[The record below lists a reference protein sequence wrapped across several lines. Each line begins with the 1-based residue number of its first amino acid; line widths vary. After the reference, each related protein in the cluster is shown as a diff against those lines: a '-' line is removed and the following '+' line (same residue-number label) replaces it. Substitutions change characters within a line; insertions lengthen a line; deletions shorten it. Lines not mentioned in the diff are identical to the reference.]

1 MDLTI
6 FHAGKGDCLLL
17 RANGT
22 NILVDGGMRNAYREH
37 VASALGALRSNG
49 EDLDLL
55 YVSHID
61 QDHISGVLQ
70 LMDDELAWRV
80 FRSQRGRAGGSR
92 AREPRQPRPPKVRR
106 LWHNAFKD
114 QVDANAGEIEELLA
128 ANATVLEMSNR
139 QELRHEAT
147 LQRELAESV
156 PEAIELSERASPE
169 QLGIPVNRQFDG
181 RLALVRPSGRPI
193 KVGAFQLTVI
203 GPFSEDLDV
212 LRKDWN
218 KWLKTNRRQL
228 EDLRRRMREDAGRLR
243 ASELELVPPFLLEA
257 ASELGDRSDVT
268 PPNLASLMLLAEADG
283 RTVLLTGDGHAREI
297 ERGLKKADRL
307 DAQDQMHVDVLKV
320 QHHGAKANITKEFA
334 RAITADAY
342 VFCGNGENGNPEPA
356 VVDLILD
363 ARLGTPNKSA
373 AGPSKQ
379 FRLLFNSSMATDG
392 KKHLQDHMAALE
404 KLVKRRADRSDGRL
418 KFSFASGSSF
428 DLKLRRR

>member
-1 MDLTI
+1 MK
-6 FHAGKGDCLLL
+6 A
-17 RANGT
+17 
-22 NILVDGGMRNAYREH
+22 V
-37 VASALGALRSNG
+37 
-49 EDLDLL
+49 
-55 YVSHID
+55 
-61 QDHISGVLQ
+61 
-70 LMDDELAWRV
+70 
-80 FRSQRGRAGGSR
+80 
-92 AREPRQPRPPKVRR
+92 
-106 LWHNAFKD
+106 WHNAFKD

-139 QELRHEAT
+139 QELRDEAT
-147 LQRELAESV
+147 CNASW
-156 PEAIELSERASPE
+156 PRASPRRSSCRSAPVRE

-181 RLALVRPSGRPI
+181 VSRSSGRSGRPI

-218 KWLKTNRRQL
+218 KWLKTNREQL
-228 EDLRRRMREDAGRLR
+228 EDLRRRCGRTPDDYGR
-243 ASELELVPPFLLEA
+243 ASSSLFPAPLLEA

-297 ERGLKKADRL
+297 ERGLKQAGRL

-320 QHHGAKANITKEFA
+320 QHHGAKANITEEFA

-342 VFCGNGENGNPEPA
+342 VFCGNGENRNPEPA

-363 ARLGTPNKSA
+363 ARLGTRSKSA

-379 FRLLFNSSMATDG
+379 FRLLFNSSMAIEG
-392 KKHLQDHMAALE
+392 KKHHQDHMAALE
-404 KLVKRRADRSDGRL
+404 KLVKRRADLSNGRL

>member
-49 EDLDLL
+49 EELDLL

-139 QELRHEAT
+139 QELRDEAT

-218 KWLKTNRRQL
+218 KWLKTNREQL

-243 ASELELVPPFLLEA
+243 ASELELVPPPLLEA

-297 ERGLKKADRL
+297 ERGLKEAGRL

-320 QHHGAKANITKEFA
+320 QHHGAKANITEEFA

-342 VFCGNGENGNPEPA
+342 VFCGNGEHGNPEPA

-363 ARLGTPNKSA
+363 ARLGTRSKSA

-379 FRLLFNSSMATDG
+379 FRLLFNSSMAIEG
-392 KKHLQDHMAALE
+392 KKHHQDHMAALE
-404 KLVKRRADRSDGRL
+404 KLVKRRADRSNGRL

>member
-22 NILVDGGMRNAYREH
+22 NILVDGGMRDAYREH

-49 EDLDLL
+49 EELDLL

-92 AREPRQPRPPKVRR
+92 AREPRQARPPKVRR

-128 ANATVLEMSNR
+128 ANATVFEMSNR
-139 QELRHEAT
+139 QELRDEAT

-181 RLALVRPSGRPI
+181 RLALVRPRGRPI

-218 KWLKTNRRQL
+218 KWLKTHREQL

-243 ASELELVPPFLLEA
+243 ASELELVPPPLLEA
-257 ASELGDRSDVT
+257 ASALGDRSDVT

-297 ERGLKKADRL
+297 ERGLKEAGRL

-320 QHHGAKANITKEFA
+320 QHHGAKANITEAFA

-342 VFCGNGENGNPEPA
+342 VFCGNGEHGNPEPA
-356 VVDLILD
+356 VVELILD
-363 ARLGTPNKSA
+363 ARLGTRSTSA

-379 FRLLFNSSMATDG
+379 FRLLFNSSMAIEG
-392 KKHLQDHMAALE
+392 KKHHQDHMAALE
-404 KLVKRRADRSDGRL
+404 KLVKRRADRSNGRL